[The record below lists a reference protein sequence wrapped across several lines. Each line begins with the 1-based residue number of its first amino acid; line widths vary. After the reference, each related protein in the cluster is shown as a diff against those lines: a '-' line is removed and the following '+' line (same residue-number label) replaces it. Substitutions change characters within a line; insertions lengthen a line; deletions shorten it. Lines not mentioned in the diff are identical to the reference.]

1 MAYKK
6 YYELLLLCKH
16 TILFR
21 NSFSSLLLGRLCKQ
35 SRFTNRRKARRRDR
49 LEKWKKYSILNYN
62 NTKSE
67 QHSSEYGVACVFLYF
82 SLFFIFVFFCEV
94 FCLTRVD
101 FEDHVTAGEGCWR
114 RKTFHISHLH
124 NATKDPCNSHRRPSW
139 ETFCCSAFILC
150 NFFMLDLHL
159 RHIMERGLITSLF
172 SFAHNVASKPLQIHQ
187 TCETVQA
194 TAKILD
200 HTYTHTRHSQIIPK
214 SDLHIIIFLGKNNE
228 KQKSVEQTFF
238 SVHNK

>member
-16 TILFR
+16 TILFG

-35 SRFTNRRKARRRDR
+35 SRFTNRRKARRRGR

-94 FCLTRVD
+94 FLTRVD
-101 FEDHVTAGEGCWR
+101 FEDHVTAGEGCW

-139 ETFCCSAFILC
+139 ETFCRNDFILC
-150 NFFMLDLHL
+150 NFFSCSIYICD
-159 RHIMERGLITSLF
+159 TSW
-172 SFAHNVASKPLQIHQ
+172 KG
-187 TCETVQA
+187 
-194 TAKILD
+194 D
-200 HTYTHTRHSQIIPK
+200 
-214 SDLHIIIFLGKNNE
+214 
-228 KQKSVEQTFF
+228 
-238 SVHNK
+238 

>member
-16 TILFR
+16 TILFG

-35 SRFTNRRKARRRDR
+35 SRFTNRRKARRRGR

-94 FCLTRVD
+94 FFWRGWISKITSQRGRDVGERHFTFPTCTMRQKIRVIRIGD
-101 FEDHVTAGEGCWR
+101 RLKKLSVEM
-114 RKTFHISHLH
+114 IL
-124 NATKDPCNSHRRPSW
+124 
-139 ETFCCSAFILC
+139 FCVI
-150 NFFMLDLHL
+150 FFMLDLHL

-172 SFAHNVASKPLQIHQ
+172 SFAHNVASKPLQI
-187 TCETVQA
+187 TRLAKPCERPRRSW
-194 TAKILD
+194 I
-200 HTYTHTRHSQIIPK
+200 THTHTPLTDNPK
-214 SDLHIIIFLGKNNE
+214 KVIFTIL
-228 KQKSVEQTFF
+228 SF
-238 SVHNK
+238 